1 METDRHEAALVP
13 AEAQEVPTGAGDRPH
28 GADRSHHAQRKQVVN
43 RLARIEGHV
52 RAIKRMAEEE
62 RACTDLL
69 VQLAAVGSAVE
80 QVSRIVLAD
89 HVESCLRGA
98 AASGAADEEWT
109 SLKEALD
116 RFIA

>member
-1 METDRHEAALVP
+1 MDAEQEGTTVVP
-13 AEAQEVPTGAGDRPH
+13 ANAQVVPTHSGDGARAGDIH
-28 GADRSHHAQRKQVVN
+28 HHAQRKQVVN

-52 RAIKRMAEEE
+52 RAIKRMAEAE

-69 VQLAAVGSAVE
+69 VQLAAVRAAVE
-80 QVSRIVLAD
+80 QVSRVVLAD

-98 AASGAADEEWT
+98 AASGTADEEWT

>member
-1 METDRHEAALVP
+1 MGCQQHLPPTTRTGGHPISIAQSSHTPHRHTKDVLA
-13 AEAQEVPTGAGDRPH
+13 
-28 GADRSHHAQRKQVVN
+28 

-52 RAIKRMAEEE
+52 RAVKGMVEQDRNCPDVLI
-62 RACTDLL
+62 
-69 VQLAAVGSAVE
+69 QLAAIRSAIE
-80 QVSRIVLAD
+80 QVSKLVLAD

-98 AASGAADEEWT
+98 ATSGEAEAEWA